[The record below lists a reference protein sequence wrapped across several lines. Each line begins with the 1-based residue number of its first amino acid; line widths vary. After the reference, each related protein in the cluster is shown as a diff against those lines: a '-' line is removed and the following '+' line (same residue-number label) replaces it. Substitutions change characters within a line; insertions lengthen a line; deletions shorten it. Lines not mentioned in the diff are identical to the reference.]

1 MTRHVRPRCFAVGVG
16 LVLLVGL
23 ALLLWQ
29 VEPGSGPDLRD
40 AVRGLLSRLHP
51 RHDAEDYF
59 AAWDLHMQ
67 LLREQEKLLG
77 PGLVPDLARWVA
89 VGGHP
94 EDARLYRVR
103 PTPQEFADMLNRHAD
118 GYYALPVLKCL
129 KDPELKLLHWKLRG
143 VLARCGGSDAAAYLR
158 EYYAGLPGGIS
169 GATRHIAPR
178 PPYKLNQ
185 PKSYV
190 VGGEQEDPNLVW
202 VVVAG
207 PGRSRYAL
215 YNADGLSCERELYL
229 AVDRNGDDLFE
240 CVLPTGLTDVY
251 FAYWFPGGIHEM
263 SKQGDVTLKLTEQ
276 GVAITHHVATTKP
289 NPYGGEEF
297 AGAVLSYSSL
307 SMDEL
312 TRDSDGDGL
321 TDITERL
328 LLTDPAK
335 ADTDCDGLDDVD
347 DPTPNVNPA
356 TMGPKERG
364 IARALQFFFC
374 DPDNDRFHGGPWWR
388 PDESGH
394 PLRARYLLV
403 DGVGPVA
410 FSADAS
416 TQGVCAWTPEQ
427 RDQYNSSLGGY
438 PSFSAAEITWNDRT
452 AHLEELAKEGRLRA
466 RARKHSSSMEDIL
479 DGMYGSA
486 RYVVEIQFP
495 GVWYA
500 VLFNDIEGEYYP
512 LEWMITIVT

>member
-1 MTRHVRPRCFAVGVG
+1 MARDSESSGRAAIVVTVAG
-16 LVLLVGL
+16 LLLLSTAAVLLWML
-23 ALLLWQ
+23 KPWHR
-29 VEPGSGPDLRD
+29 PDDYEERNRARD
-40 AVRGLLSRLHP
+40 FH
-51 RHDAEDYF
+51 
-59 AAWDLHMQ
+59 WDL
-67 LLREQEKLLG
+67 LGEQEKLLT
-77 PGLVPDLARWVA
+77 PKLVPDLARWVA
-89 VGGHP
+89 LGGHP
-94 EDARLYRVR
+94 EEDRLYRVR
-103 PTPQEFADMLNRHAD
+103 PTPEEFIETLNRHAD
-118 GYYALPVLKCL
+118 ASYVPSILECL
-129 KDPELKLLHWKLRG
+129 KDPELRLLHWKLRG

-169 GATRHIAPR
+169 GATRHVAPR

-215 YNADGLSCERELYL
+215 YNADGLPCERDLYL
-229 AVDRNGDDLFE
+229 GVDRNGDGLFE
-240 CVLPTGLTDVY
+240 KVLPTGLTDVC
-251 FAYWFPGGIHEM
+251 FAFWFPGGIHEM
-263 SKQGDVTLKLTEQ
+263 SKQGDVALKLSGQ
-276 GVAITHHVATTKP
+276 DVLITHHVATTKP

-335 ADTDCDGLDDVD
+335 ADTDGDGLSDFV
-347 DPTPNVNPA
+347 DPTPNVDPA
-356 TMGPKERG
+356 TMGPIERG
-364 IARALQFFFC
+364 IARALLFLFC
-374 DPDNDRFHGGPWWR
+374 DPDNDRFHGANWWR
-388 PDESGH
+388 PDDSGH

-452 AHLEELAKEGRLRA
+452 AHLEELAKEGPLRA

-486 RYVVEIQFP
+486 KYVVEIQFP

-500 VLFNDIEGEYYP
+500 VLLNDIEGEYYP
-512 LEWMITIVT
+512 MEWMITIVT